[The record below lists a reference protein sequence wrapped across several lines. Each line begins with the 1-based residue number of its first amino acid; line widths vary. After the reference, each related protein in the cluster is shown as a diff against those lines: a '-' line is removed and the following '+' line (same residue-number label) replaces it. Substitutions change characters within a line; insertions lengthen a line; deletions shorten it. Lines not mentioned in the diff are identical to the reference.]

1 MVTLVIALQQER
13 KALEQEIRALLA
25 LKYKRR
31 GYKQE
36 LEKLVR
42 ANVDITKQRTDKTV
56 YLSEKALKLLKAVL
70 EKLFKGETVL
80 LNHKYISKI
89 TRCHPN
95 QNNNILKELARILD
109 IKYHR
114 LLKVNGVYFSR
125 HLHFQLVTILIK
137 ELSLVEEGCSQSH
150 QQEIVS
156 TYTNNNKITNS
167 NNRSSK
173 STFLKKQEPKSLF
186 DMYQLLDQS
195 IFDEL
200 RSKADRDFSNNF
212 ISQRVLAMSKK
223 PQLQTRNFK
232 TREGFIAY
240 MSLALKYELHDA
252 VKTANIDFRLRANIK
267 EYDNESCVKKVKPP
281 QEELILPKGIWGEV
295 LKKLIAEFGIDTYK
309 NWFSKLTANVDE
321 VTKTIRLKAS
331 SNFIKDWIERNYQC
345 TMEKFITDF
354 NFTW

>member
-1 MVTLVIALQQER
+1 VIALQQEQ

-42 ANVDITKQRTDKTV
+42 ANVDITTQRTDKTI
-56 YLSEKALKLLKAVL
+56 YLSEKASKLLKAVL

-125 HLHFQLVTILIK
+125 HLHFQLATIIIK
-137 ELSLVEEGCSQSH
+137 ELSLVEAGCSQSY
-150 QQEIVS
+150 QQENVS

-173 STFLKKQEPKSLF
+173 STFLKKQEPKSLS

-240 MSLALKYELHDA
+240 MSLVLKNELHDA
-252 VKTANIDFRLRANIK
+252 VKTANIDFRLLANIK
-267 EYDNESCVKKVKPP
+267 EHDKKSPELCVGKVKQP
-281 QEELILPKGIWGEV
+281 QEELILPEGIWGEV
-295 LKKLIAEFGIDTYK
+295 LKKLIAEFGIDTYR

-345 TMEKFITDF
+345 PMEKFITDF